1 MDRSSSSGD
10 YPVDNAT
17 YNLLQSLTSKL
28 EALDAY
34 KTYEQ
39 DADDQSSSLFRELAE
54 QDRQH
59 AQRLLEAVKQKLSQS

>member
-39 DADDQSSSLFRELAE
+39 DADDQSSSLFRELAD